1 MKLRLVLIVLVMI
14 NLNNMT
20 AQTNDTFELVTLQLS
35 ENGNFPNNGELPV
48 LLYKNVFSFS
58 ETDPAATIEKAFSDN
73 NWGGSWRNGIFSYHH
88 YHTTAHE
95 ALGVYGGWAEVQ
107 LGGPGQEPIRI
118 EKGDLVV
125 LPAGTVHKKLDSGD
139 GFAVVGAYPDGQD
152 YDMNYGEENLQKMQ
166 EIISKV
172 QLPKNDPVFGTDG
185 KMFEYW
191 K

>member
-1 MKLRLVLIVLVMI
+1 
-14 NLNNMT
+14 MT